1 MSENTLL
8 GCKGAR
14 YLSARGQRAEG
25 RGQRAVPALCTLRKG
40 LWTGV
45 PLPVPLEVPVPCAL
59 RKGRDRD
66 VAALPVLPRPLPAA
80 KEALTDAAEDGA
92 DDEHDDGHGA
102 EHVLG

>member
-1 MSENTLL
+1 M
-8 GCKGAR
+8 
-14 YLSARGQRAEG
+14 
-25 RGQRAVPALCTLRKG
+25 QRAVPALCPLRKR
-40 LWTGV
+40 LWTGA

-59 RKGRDRD
+59 RKGL
-66 VAALPVLPRPLPAA
+66 AAYGAPTGDGPRPLPAA